1 MYAQPRFLPAG
12 DRALAV
18 ELGDDITPETNAAV
32 RDLFVALEQNPIQGV
47 VDLIPSYR
55 SVLINYD
62 PLILELPQLHQELD
76 ALLESV
82 SAGEPATPRCVQI
95 PVLYGGEAGPD
106 LDHVAKHNGLPVDE
120 VVAIHSRPQYLV
132 YMLGFSPGFPYL
144 GGMDE
149 RIETPRLDTPRTI
162 IPAGS
167 VGIAEKQTGVYPTAS
182 PGGWQIIGKTPLHF
196 FDPNASPPSLL
207 EPGDLIRFVPI
218 DQDEFDAI
226 SQEVKQGVYQTRTEA
241 PE

>member
-1 MYAQPRFLPAG
+1 MYDEPRFLPAG

-18 ELGDDITPETNAAV
+18 ELGDDIAPDTNAAV
-32 RDLFVALEQNPIQGV
+32 RDLFVALEDNPIPGV
-47 VDLIPSYR
+47 IDLIPSYR
-55 SVLINYD
+55 SILLNYD
-62 PLILELPQLHQELD
+62 PLTLD
-76 ALLESV
+76 YAALKDKLTTLLQSV
-82 SAGEPATPRCVQI
+82 SAGQPATPRCVQI
-95 PVLYGGEAGPD
+95 PVLYGGDGGPD
-106 LDHVAKHNGLPVDE
+106 LDHVANHNSLSTDDVI
-120 VVAIHSRPQYLV
+120 AIHSKPQYLV

-182 PGGWQIIGKTPLHF
+182 PGGWQLIGLTPLHF
-196 FDPNASPPSLL
+196 FDPNADPPSLL
-207 EPGDLIRFVPI
+207 EPGDLIRFIPI
-218 DQDEFDAI
+218 DQREFDAI
-226 SQEVKQGVYQTRTEA
+226 ADEVRQGVYETRTES

>member
-1 MYAQPRFLPAG
+1 MYAEPRFLPAG

-32 RDLFVALEQNPIQGV
+32 RDLFVALEANPIPGV
-47 VDLIPSYR
+47 VDLVPSYR
-55 SVLINYD
+55 SVLVNYD
-62 PLILELPQLHQELD
+62 PLVLDFAQLHEKLT
-76 ALLESV
+76 ALLASV

-95 PVLYGGEAGPD
+95 PVLYGGDGGPD
-106 LDHVAKHNGLPVDE
+106 LDHVANHNNLTVDE
-120 VVAIHSRPQYLV
+120 VVSIHSGPQYLV

-167 VGIAEKQTGVYPTAS
+167 VGIAEKQTGVYPTAT
-182 PGGWQIIGKTPLHF
+182 PGGWQIIGLTPLNF
-196 FDPNASPPSLL
+196 FDPYADPPSLL

-218 DQDEFDAI
+218 EQQEFDAI
-226 SQEVKQGVYQTRTEA
+226 AQEVEQGVYQTRTED

>member
-1 MYAQPRFLPAG
+1 MYAEPRFLPAG

-32 RDLFVALEQNPIQGV
+32 RDLFVALEQDPIEGV
-47 VDLIPSYR
+47 IDLIPSYR
-55 SVLINYD
+55 SILLNYD
-62 PLILELPQLHQELD
+62 PLALDFASLQAQLSDML
-76 ALLESV
+76 ASV

-95 PVLYGGEAGPD
+95 PVLYGGDGGPD
-106 LDHVAKHNGLPVDE
+106 LDHVANHNSLTVDE
-120 VVAIHSRPQYLV
+120 VVEIHSGPQYLV

-167 VGIAEKQTGVYPTAS
+167 VGIAEKQTGVYPTAT
-182 PGGWQIIGKTPLHF
+182 PGGWQIIGLTPLNF
-196 FDPNASPPSLL
+196 FDPDADPPSLL

-218 DQDEFDAI
+218 DRQEFDAI
-226 SQEVKQGVYQTRTEA
+226 AEEVKQGTYQTRTEA